1 MIGLLALAV
10 AASGVLLLRARVA
23 RRAHQAVAARLTL
36 GPDGIVV
43 GASPIE
49 LPAPDGA
56 GVLLLHGFG
65 DTPQTL
71 SYLAAYLHS
80 QGWGVHAPLLPG
92 HGRTLE
98 AFETSRM
105 ADWIAEARVALS
117 QMRARYES
125 VSIVGLS
132 MGGSLATI
140 LAGESSDI
148 QAVVLLAPYL
158 SMPTRLRR
166 AARMHYALGA
176 LLPYLRGGGE
186 RSIRDPAELARSLAY
201 GFTTPRLMSELSRIV
216 AMARAAAPQVSAPT
230 LVVQSRQDNRIPPDA
245 AERAFALFTTTQR
258 RLVWT
263 EGNGHVITVD
273 YGYQAILAFVSD
285 WLSVHARATD
295 RTPNAAGAVERPQRS

>member
-1 MIGLLALAV
+1 VIGLLALAFV
-10 AASGVLLLRARVA
+10 VGGVLLFRTRSA
-23 RRAHQAVAARLTL
+23 RRAQQAVAARLTL

-43 GASPIE
+43 GASPID
-49 LPAPDGA
+49 LPADSA

-71 SYLAAYLHS
+71 GYLATYLHG
-80 QGWGVHAPLLPG
+80 QGWGVHVPLLPG
-92 HGRTLE
+92 HGRTLDVFR
-98 AFETSRM
+98 ASRM
-105 ADWIAEARVALS
+105 TDWIGEARGALA

-140 LAGESSDI
+140 LAAESSDI

-166 AARMHYALGA
+166 AARMHHALGA

-186 RSIRDPAELARSLAY
+186 RSIRDPAELSRSLAY
-201 GFTTPRLMSELSRIV
+201 GFTTPRLVFELSRVV
-216 AMARAAAPQVSAPT
+216 AYARASAPEVSAPT
-230 LVVQSRQDNRIPPDA
+230 LVIQSRQDNRIPPDA
-245 AERAFALFTTTQR
+245 AERAFALFTAAER
-258 RLVWT
+258 RMVWT

-273 YGYQAILAFVSD
+273 YGHQAIFASVSD
-285 WLSVHARATD
+285 WLSAHRRARGGA
-295 RTPNAAGAVERPQRS
+295 PNAASVLERQRPS